1 MTAPRVVFTVSEAE
15 TAAVASALAA
25 RLEPN
30 AVVLLVGDLPY
41 YVKFGFKPVP
51 EGQIVMPGPV
61 NPARLLAV
69 EVTEGALG
77 AYRGAVAGVR
87 A

>member
-1 MTAPRVVFTVSEAE
+1 M
-15 TAAVASALAA
+15 
-25 RLEPN
+25 
-30 AVVLLVGDLPY
+30 LVGDLSY
-41 YVKFGFKPVP
+41 YGRFGFAPVP

-69 EVTEGALG
+69 EVVEGAI
-77 AYRGAVAGVR
+77 AEFRGVVAGVR